1 MIPSIKHMRG
11 QRADIQLACRNKS
24 SQFFH
29 AESSARHQ
37 ASVNLF
43 VTHSN
48 APLYT
53 RNINVVTGS
62 KIVYISDLSARFQA
76 FYCFCKGFYT
86 TAGDDYFINTF
97 SICHIK
103 YLLENRSVLV
113 ADKIRCAV
121 FFCRFYADRSRSDSN
136 DSRCAAHIRSGYR
149 HQTNWSDSDNKNCIT
164 KLYIGKLYA
173 VESGRHHI
181 GKHARVDNIDV
192 FRKQRKVS
200 IGIIYMKEFR
210 KDTIFEVGEF
220 PACQHSA
227 GVHGI
232 TSLCFQRIPVRSD
245 GRHKNPVSRFEIFY
259 ELSDFHNLCTAL
271 MAQNHVMTVTDG
283 PFP

>member
-1 MIPSIKHMRG
+1 MTV
-11 QRADIQLACRNKS
+11 QL
-24 SQFFH
+24 
-29 AESSARHQ
+29 
-37 ASVNLF
+37 
-43 VTHSN
+43 
-48 APLYT
+48 
-53 RNINVVTGS
+53 
-62 KIVYISDLSARFQA
+62 
-76 FYCFCKGFYT
+76 
-86 TAGDDYFINTF
+86 
-97 SICHIK
+97 
-103 YLLENRSVLV
+103 
-113 ADKIRCAV
+113 
-121 FFCRFYADRSRSDSN
+121 
-136 DSRCAAHIRSGYR
+136 
-149 HQTNWSDSDNKNCIT
+149 QTNWSDSDDKNCIT

>member
-1 MIPSIKHMRG
+1 M
-11 QRADIQLACRNKS
+11 
-24 SQFFH
+24 
-29 AESSARHQ
+29 
-37 ASVNLF
+37 
-43 VTHSN
+43 THSN

-62 KIVYISDLSARFQA
+62 KIVYISDLSTRFQA

-97 SICHIK
+97 SICHIE

-121 FFCRFYADRSRSDSN
+121 FFCCFYADRSRSDSN

-149 HQTNWSDSDNKNCIT
+149 HQTNWSDSDDKNCIT

-181 GKHARVDNIDV
+181 GKHARVNNIDV

-227 GVHGI
+227 GVHRI

>member
-1 MIPSIKHMRG
+1 MIPSIKHMCG

-136 DSRCAAHIRSGYR
+136 DSRCAAHRPPPRSCR
-149 HQTNWSDSDNKNCIT
+149 RRD
-164 KLYIGKLYA
+164 
-173 VESGRHHI
+173 
-181 GKHARVDNIDV
+181 ARCP
-192 FRKQRKVS
+192 RCR
-200 IGIIYMKEFR
+200 
-210 KDTIFEVGEF
+210 
-220 PACQHSA
+220 
-227 GVHGI
+227 
-232 TSLCFQRIPVRSD
+232 
-245 GRHKNPVSRFEIFY
+245 
-259 ELSDFHNLCTAL
+259 
-271 MAQNHVMTVTDG
+271 
-283 PFP
+283 